1 MTWHA
6 VLIEKAKKRIAQED
20 QLIKETYSPEFR
32 KFAKETNLFFSYGD
46 ICHIIRIALNDRVFM
61 RRYGGGAGIACFE
74 DLIKRLRLY
83 LIAELKFVVDGKEP
97 YSHDRGQGLN
107 FINDFEDEFK
117 ILDKLEEDLAEIRK
131 KEGGYY
137 Q

>member
-1 MTWHA
+1 MSWQEMM
-6 VLIEKAKKRIAQED
+6 IEKAKKRIAQEE
-20 QLIKETYSPEFR
+20 QLLKETYSPDFQ
-32 KFAKETNLFFSYGD
+32 KFTKETNLFFSFGD
-46 ICHIIRIALNDRVFM
+46 VCHFIRIALRDRVFM

-83 LIAELKFVVDGKEP
+83 LIAELKFVLEGKEP
-97 YSHDRGQGLN
+97 FGNVQIDVN
-107 FINDFEDEFK
+107 FVSDFEDEFK
-117 ILDKLEEDLAEIRK
+117 LLDRIEEELDEIRW